1 MRETVDRALK
11 LLVAARAKSRA
22 GAHDEAIEMAGKALE
37 ELLGAANDEAEAAEA
52 ARAHFVYGECLFRG
66 AQAQSTVFGEQV
78 RANAEASGTRL
89 EDGEKDDG
97 EAEEDVAEEEEED
110 AAADGDGDD
119 ADDADDANDAN
130 EGDEGDETDET
141 DMELAWKMLET
152 ARVMYEEDCNGRF
165 PLDLADVL
173 ETIGEFNMEQ
183 SQFEPALGD
192 YKASLALLEANLDA
206 TDRRLASALYEI
218 SIASQMLEANDDAL
232 AANTRAIEICEAR
245 VAELKAGT
253 ARVSRG
259 ARERAGEPVS
269 PEASIAELEEI
280 MGVASDL
287 KERQLELKELVSAD
301 NSTREA
307 LRQAFKAIGGA
318 APEGTAEPQESEGFA
333 APTLTSN
340 VPVQAAPVRRVL
352 PAPVK
357 RVEVAPLREA
367 SAAKRVE
374 PQQTVPPAAPE
385 AKKFKPTPAD
395 KAALMGANNAST
407 DAEPNG
413 CPQQ

>member
-1 MRETVDRALK
+1 LT
-11 LLVAARAKSRA
+11 
-22 GAHDEAIEMAGKALE
+22 
-37 ELLGAANDEAEAAEA
+37 
-52 ARAHFVYGECLFRG
+52 
-66 AQAQSTVFGEQV
+66 
-78 RANAEASGTRL
+78 
-89 EDGEKDDG
+89 
-97 EAEEDVAEEEEED
+97 
-110 AAADGDGDD
+110 
-119 ADDADDANDAN
+119 
-130 EGDEGDETDET
+130 
-141 DMELAWKMLET
+141 
-152 ARVMYEEDCNGRF
+152 
-165 PLDLADVL
+165 
-173 ETIGEFNMEQ
+173 
-183 SQFEPALGD
+183 
-192 YKASLALLEANLDA
+192 LLEANLDA

-318 APEGTAEPQESEGFA
+318 APEGAAEPQESEGFA

-367 SAAKRVE
+367 PASKRVE
-374 PQQTVPPAAPE
+374 PQQTAAPAAPE
-385 AKKFKPTPAD
+385 AKKLKPTPAD
-395 KAALMGANNAST
+395 KAALMGATNASA

>member
-1 MRETVDRALK
+1 
-11 LLVAARAKSRA
+11 
-22 GAHDEAIEMAGKALE
+22 MAGKALE
-37 ELLGAANDEAEAAEA
+37 ETLGGDERRRRRR
-52 ARAHFVYGECLFRG
+52 RAHRVRECLFRG

-89 EDGEKDDG
+89 EDGEKEDA
-97 EAEEDVAEEEEED
+97 EAEEGVVEEEEEERRRTEKRRRERRERRGRDGRDGRDGYGVGVED
-110 AAADGDGDD
+110 ARDGAGDV
-119 ADDADDANDAN
+119 
-130 EGDEGDETDET
+130 
-141 DMELAWKMLET
+141 
-152 ARVMYEEDCNGRF
+152 RGRLRWTVSVGF
-165 PLDLADVL
+165 GGVL

-385 AKKFKPTPAD
+385 AKKLKPTPAD

>member
-1 MRETVDRALK
+1 M
-11 LLVAARAKSRA
+11 
-22 GAHDEAIEMAGKALE
+22 
-37 ELLGAANDEAEAAEA
+37 
-52 ARAHFVYGECLFRG
+52 
-66 AQAQSTVFGEQV
+66 
-78 RANAEASGTRL
+78 
-89 EDGEKDDG
+89 
-97 EAEEDVAEEEEED
+97 
-110 AAADGDGDD
+110 
-119 ADDADDANDAN
+119 
-130 EGDEGDETDET
+130 
-141 DMELAWKMLET
+141 
-152 ARVMYEEDCNGRF
+152 
-165 PLDLADVL
+165 
-173 ETIGEFNMEQ
+173 
-183 SQFEPALGD
+183 
-192 YKASLALLEANLDA
+192 
-206 TDRRLASALYEI
+206 
-218 SIASQMLEANDDAL
+218 
-232 AANTRAIEICEAR
+232 
-245 VAELKAGT
+245 
-253 ARVSRG
+253 SRG

-385 AKKFKPTPAD
+385 AKKLKPTPAD

>member
-11 LLVAARAKSRA
+11 LLVDARAKSRA

-37 ELLGAANDEAEAAEA
+37 ETLGASDEAEAAEA

-89 EDGEKDDG
+89 EDAPEDEDVGEEDEEEGAGATEGEKNGKEAADDEDEG
-97 EAEEDVAEEEEED
+97 EEDEEES
-110 AAADGDGDD
+110 
-119 ADDADDANDAN
+119 
-130 EGDEGDETDET
+130 

-152 ARVMYEEDCNGRF
+152 ARVMYEEDCDGRF

-385 AKKFKPTPAD
+385 AKKLKPTPAD

>member
-37 ELLGAANDEAEAAEA
+37 ETLGASDEAEAAEA

-89 EDGEKDDG
+89 EDGEKEDA
-97 EAEEDVAEEEEED
+97 EVEEDVAEEEEED

-119 ADDADDANDAN
+119 ADDANDAN
-130 EGDEGDETDET
+130 EEDETDET

-152 ARVMYEEDCNGRF
+152 ARVMYEEDCDGRF

-374 PQQTVPPAAPE
+374 SQQTVPPAAPE
-385 AKKFKPTPAD
+385 AKKLKPTPAD

>member
-1 MRETVDRALK
+1 MGAAVRETVDRALK

-37 ELLGAANDEAEAAEA
+37 ETLGARDEAEAAEA

-89 EDGEKDDG
+89 EDGEKEDA
-97 EAEEDVAEEEEED
+97 EADEDVVEEEEED

-119 ADDADDANDAN
+119 ANDAN
-130 EGDEGDETDET
+130 EEDEGDETDET

-152 ARVMYEEDCNGRF
+152 ARVMYEEDCDGRF

-385 AKKFKPTPAD
+385 AKKLKPTPAD